1 MIKKKEILDFYK
13 NRKVLVTGSTGFKG
27 AWLCLMLYMAGAEV
41 YGYSLRPDD
50 TQLLFGKIGLEDKI
64 HQFYADI
71 RDFDKLSAAFNEC
84 KPEFVFH
91 LAAQPL
97 VVESYVHPRY
107 TFDTNIMGTVNIL
120 ECIRRSELE
129 VSFLNV
135 TTDKV
140 YDNEEKDKPYKEN
153 DRLDGYDPYSNSK
166 SCSEL
171 VTHSYKRSFFYDGG
185 CFLSTARA
193 GNVIGGGDYAKN
205 RIIPDCVKA
214 ALGDK
219 NIVIRNPYSVR
230 PYQHVIE
237 PLYTYLMIAANQYK
251 NADIS
256 GNYNIGPDADDCQT
270 TLKLVEIFCQAWGE
284 GMKYTV
290 SESTGPHE
298 AGFLKLDCSHLKNV
312 FGWKPVYSIKEAVYK
327 TVEWNKRILGGESAS
342 EVCMSQ
348 IDDFYKIL

>member
-97 VVESYVHPRY
+97 VVESYVHPMY

-205 RIIPDCVKA
+205 ICEWVVYFETGKIIE
-214 ALGDK
+214 L
-219 NIVIRNPYSVR
+219 
-230 PYQHVIE
+230 
-237 PLYTYLMIAANQYK
+237 
-251 NADIS
+251 
-256 GNYNIGPDADDCQT
+256 
-270 TLKLVEIFCQAWGE
+270 
-284 GMKYTV
+284 
-290 SESTGPHE
+290 
-298 AGFLKLDCSHLKNV
+298 
-312 FGWKPVYSIKEAVYK
+312 
-327 TVEWNKRILGGESAS
+327 
-342 EVCMSQ
+342 
-348 IDDFYKIL
+348 